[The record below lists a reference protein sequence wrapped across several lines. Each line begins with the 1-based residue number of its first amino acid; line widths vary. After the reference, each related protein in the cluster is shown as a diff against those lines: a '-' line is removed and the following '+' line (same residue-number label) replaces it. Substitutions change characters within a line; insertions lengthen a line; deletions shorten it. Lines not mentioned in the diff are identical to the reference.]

1 MRPSDISPISRVMRR
16 IDLVADGMLA
26 ADTNATGFPSVDRW
40 LGGGVRAGDL
50 VVLGGD
56 VGSGKSALALAMAL
70 RMAEEGTKVAFLSG
84 EMSVERMME
93 RALAIEG
100 RAKVDDLRQGKL
112 DDLQR
117 AAVGAAAVRLRDRA
131 PRFEVLPLGPLVEMG
146 DRLRAAEARVVV
158 VDSLAAL
165 LSGVRSQD
173 EELATAVRALKA
185 EAVAQDVCVLATA
198 HLPAWTPRPD
208 PRPVLEDFGALGAVK
223 QSADVVLALFREEMY
238 AAGSGMEGATELLVR
253 KNRNGTTGYVDLYFY
268 KQWLRFEDM
277 LDPDR

>member
-1 MRPSDISPISRVMRR
+1 MRR

-26 ADTNATGFPSVDRW
+26 ADTSATGFPSVDRW

-70 RMAEEGTKVAFLSG
+70 RMAEGGTKVAFLTG
-84 EMSVERMME
+84 EMSVERVME

-100 RAKVDDLRQGKL
+100 RVKVDDLRRGKL

-117 AAVGAAAVRLRDRA
+117 AAVGAAAVRLRDRS
-131 PRFEVLPLGPLVEMG
+131 PRFEVLPLGSAVEMG
-146 DRLRAAEARVVV
+146 ETLRGLGAQVVML
-158 VDSLAAL
+158 DSLQSLAA
-165 LSGVRSQD
+165 GARAQD
-173 EELATAVRALKA
+173 EELAAAVRALKA

-198 HLPAWTPRPD
+198 HLPAWAPRPD
-208 PRPVLEDFGALGAVK
+208 ARPVLDDLGALGAVK
-223 QSADVVLALFREEMY
+223 QSADVVLALYREEMY
-238 AAGSGMEGATELLVR
+238 APGSGAEGATELLVR

>member
-1 MRPSDISPISRVMRR
+1 MRR
-16 IDLVADGMLA
+16 IDLVADGALSG
-26 ADTNATGFPSVDRW
+26 DTVRTGFPSIDRW

-70 RMAEEGTKVAFLSG
+70 RMADGGDKVAFLTG
-84 EMSVERMME
+84 EMSVERVME

-100 RAKVDDLRQGKL
+100 RVKVDDLRQGKL

-117 AAVGAAAVRLRDRA
+117 AAVGAAAVRLRDRSPHFHVLAHA
-131 PRFEVLPLGPLVEMG
+131 PADGFGARVRELG
-146 DRLRAAEARVVV
+146 ARVVV
-158 VDSLAAL
+158 IDSLQTLAAG
-165 LSGVRSQD
+165 SRAQD
-173 EELATAVRALKA
+173 EELAAVVRMLKS
-185 EAVAQDVCVLATA
+185 EAVAQDVCIVVTA
-198 HLPAWTPRPD
+198 QLPALGARQDQRPL
-208 PRPVLEDFGALGAVK
+208 LEDFGAMGAVK
-223 QSADVVLALFREEMY
+223 QSADVVLAVYREEMY
-238 AAGSGMEGATELLVR
+238 APGHGVEGATELLVR